1 MRSLAHSGAGI
12 RDDLA
17 ELGWTVTEHAC
28 LRLARRYRHV
38 EQVCVVTPHKK
49 VSAVSRISLWR
60 MQF

>member
-1 MRSLAHSGAGI
+1 MRSPTHPGAGI

-28 LRLARRYRHV
+28 LHLARRYRHV
-38 EQVCVVTPHKK
+38 GQVCVVTPHKQ
-49 VSAVSRISLWR
+49 VSAVSRTSLWR